1 MDSSR
6 FDLNLLVTLEAL
18 LAEQNVTR
26 AAARLNLS
34 QPAVSAQL
42 NRLRDLFGD
51 QLFVPT
57 QRGMIP
63 TPKSEELREPIRHAL
78 ELARATVTSH
88 RSFEPATADLTVAIA
103 CTDYL
108 QSAVA
113 APLIA
118 GLREKAPGMRIALRS
133 LDIAGLEKEMAQGA
147 VDLALMTPDDAPAN
161 LRTRHLF
168 DERYVL
174 VGRAGHPHLPPGLTV
189 SDYAELDHVVV
200 ALRGR
205 DFSTPVDAAVKALGH
220 RRKVVV
226 SANSFLSLI
235 DIVSTTE
242 LVALVPSRL
251 VVGRAEKLIVIEPPF
266 PVEGFA
272 VGMVW
277 HERTQD
283 HVGQRWLREAIAE
296 VSRA

>member
-51 QLFVPT
+51 QLFVPA
-57 QRGMIP
+57 QRGIVP
-63 TPKSEELREPIRHAL
+63 TPKAEELREPIRQAL
-78 ELARATVTSH
+78 ELARATVTSN

-113 APLIA
+113 APFLA
-118 GLREKAPGMRIALRS
+118 GLREKAPGIRIALRS

-147 VDLALMTPDDAPAN
+147 IDLALMTPGDAPAN
-161 LRTRHLF
+161 LRTQHLF
-168 DERYVL
+168 TERYAL
-174 VGRAGHPHLPPGLTV
+174 VGRKGHPHLHRGLTV
-189 SDYAELDHVVV
+189 ADYADLGHVI
-200 ALRGR
+200 ASLRDR
-205 DFSTPVDAAVKALGH
+205 DFATPVDTAVKALGY

-226 SANSFLSLI
+226 SASSFLSVI
-235 DIVSTTE
+235 DIVSTTD
-242 LVALVPSRL
+242 LVALVPERL
-251 VVGRAEKLIVIEPPF
+251 VVGRNDKLTIMEPPF
-266 PVEGFA
+266 PVEGFS

-283 HVGQRWLREAIAE
+283 HVGQRWVRDAIAQ
-296 VSRA
+296 SSKT

>member
-1 MDSSR
+1 MDSRR

-42 NRLRDLFGD
+42 NRLRELFDD
-51 QLFVPT
+51 QLFVPA

-63 TPKSEELREPIRHAL
+63 TPKALELREPIRNAL
-78 ELARATVTSH
+78 ELARTTVTSY
-88 RSFEPATADLTVAIA
+88 RNFDPASAELSIAIA

-108 QSAVA
+108 QA
-113 APLIA
+113 ALAGPFIA
-118 GLREKAPGMRIALRS
+118 GLRQKAPGIRVALRN
-133 LDIAGLEKEMAQGA
+133 LDPARLEEQMIRGEI
-147 VDLALMTPDDAPAN
+147 DLALMTPDDAPAN
-161 LRTRHLF
+161 LRSRHLF

-174 VGRAGHPHLPPGLTV
+174 IGRHGHPRLKAGLGT

-200 ALRGR
+200 SLRGS
-205 DFSTPVDAAVKALGH
+205 DFTTPVDMALKALGYQ
-220 RRKVVV
+220 RKVML
-226 SANSFLSLI
+226 SASSFLFVI
-235 DIVSTTE
+235 GIVSTTDF
-242 LVALVPSRL
+242 VALVPRRL
-251 VVGRAEKLIVIEPPF
+251 AAAHMDRLMIVEPPF

-283 HVGQRWLREAIAE
+283 HIGQRWIRAE
-296 VSRA
+296 IVKSCEN